1 MKYEKL
7 NTNLSERRQMEYPP
21 PEKKPK
27 WSKILG
33 TVLRGILIWMPRL
46 WKVIEIIF
54 GWFSQPPS

>member
-1 MKYEKL
+1 MKNEKL
-7 NTNLSERRQMEYPP
+7 DTNLPERRQKEHPP

-33 TVLRGILIWMPRL
+33 MVFLGILIWLPRL

-54 GWFSQPPS
+54 GWLSKPPS